1 MPDWLSLAQT
11 YRHNMSDFILLQ
23 TEKVRGRLEV
33 SNEEPG
39 LHLVQFG
46 LQGGQLVQDI

>member
-1 MPDWLSLAQT
+1 MPVWLSLAQA

-23 TEKVRGRLEV
+23 TKKVCGRLKV

-46 LQGGQLVQDI
+46 LQGGQLVQDL